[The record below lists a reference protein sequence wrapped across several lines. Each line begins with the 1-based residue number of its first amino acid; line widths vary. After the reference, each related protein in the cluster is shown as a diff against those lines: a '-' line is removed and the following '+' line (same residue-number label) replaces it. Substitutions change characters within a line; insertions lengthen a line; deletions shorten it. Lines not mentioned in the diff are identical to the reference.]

1 MGNERWQSRTNC
13 EMANAAQTDIKYAG
27 WTQDCWPKTELKTN
41 FLVPQEQ
48 LKLTDGPGEEDCH
61 SDFGGMESKRLPHS
75 GTALAFHFF
84 ICYFFFFLFLSCEQL
99 AIIGTLSAPNWW
111 SFDKG
116 NSPLSPFCSLTG
128 SFCRAKMQHEM
139 QSLWLMKFSKLHLLA
154 FIDGFS
160 MTNATWQQTLSQQVN
175 RINVGQMQVVIRLV
189 CCQIGIRILQDFKI
203 VACYRLNLGIFK
215 SFGFTYWNVKIN
227 LHWILLWIMN
237 KS

>member
-1 MGNERWQSRTNC
+1 MAIPNKLWNGKCRTDRYKICRLDTGLLAKNWTK
-13 EMANAAQTDIKYAG
+13 NKFSGAAAAAEIDRRTG
-27 WTQDCWPKTELKTN
+27 WGGLPFRFWGYGIEAVTAQWN
-41 FLVPQEQ
+41 
-48 LKLTDGPGEEDCH
+48 
-61 SDFGGMESKRLPHS
+61 SFGIS
-75 GTALAFHFF
+75 FF
-84 ICYFFFFLFLSCEQL
+84 YLLFFFFSFLSCEQL

-215 SFGFTYWNVKIN
+215 SFGFTYGNVKIN
-227 LHWILLWIMN
+227 LH
-237 KS
+237 

>member
-41 FLVPQEQ
+41 FLVPQQQ
-48 LKLTDGPGEEDCH
+48 LKLTDGPGEEDAIPIL
-61 SDFGGMESKRLPHS
+61 GVWNRS
-75 GTALAFHFF
+75 GYRTVEQLWHFMF
-84 ICYFFFFLFLSCEQL
+84 LFAIFFFSFLSCEQL

-203 VACYRLNLGIFK
+203 VTCYRLNLGIFK